1 MTFPF
6 VKPRV
11 LEYQLAKSSNPANVK
26 HHFVELPSVL
36 LNATNLANHIAFLK
50 LTITNRPNLR
60 IFKRMS

>member
-36 LNATNLANHIAFLK
+36 LNATGKSHSI
-50 LTITNRPNLR
+50 
-60 IFKRMS
+60 S